1 MANLDYYGF
10 EVNDILK
17 QAEND
22 HESIGMVQVN
32 VLPIPDGVLDERGGQ
47 SVFWY
52 WTRLIGNREQGKITA
67 DIRGSMYH
75 NAISCKLK
83 LTPSGR
89 ETDVNGKIQPG
100 KYKISFTNTDYGT
113 LILND
118 DLRMMISVT
127 TNDSDPNDIEYH
139 SEIVGIGET
148 KQITVEEDFKYVEIS
163 VMMTIDELGNPNSPQ
178 PEDKERYQA
187 SFDIFPFIRRVSMGD
202 APFEPYKPDLQTQID
217 EFAATKFSGNLPL
230 TVYAGTGG
238 KVADWSMSGNSSG
251 VGEKTDNLVDV
262 TVYTKSP
269 SVTVSNSSYSKGS
282 IAASTTGANNY
293 ENVAWQVPFED
304 GKTYTISFK
313 NLLAQ
318 ASGVEGRVCVRKK
331 VSNDIID
338 DTAMWLSSTGTK
350 TLTYI
355 HSAVTA
361 PDGAYLSMIINGNNN
376 TAAEVSISDLSVVE
390 GAAAPHSFIPGG
402 YQIPLT
408 INGTEKVIYIG
419 SSQLSAGQTITMAS
433 TGVDIV
439 LESGDNIIDSTL
451 SNKPTMTVK
460 YDKLKIDESTM
471 NATKAATLLN
481 ADLIGVFPS
490 YQLFPL
496 DKGTIEAPNEIDK
509 TVCKFVTLSEFAN
522 HSTIPPCLICVGQTD
537 DTTLTDGEFIV
548 GFNFDY
554 KGIRGF
560 DLLGD
565 ILPGTYQF
573 SMEIFDDSGFTNV
586 GVLYAMAYEY
596 VDSEYV
602 ELCRVE
608 AGGSGTFTVSEAHP
622 FIKIVITAQ
631 RFAGKSWNDEYIM
644 VKPYL
649 RRIEFKDKPYGVYVP
664 SLHKQIATM
673 DSSVGYNETQTDTVS
688 DSIEEV
694 TQ

>member
-17 QAEND
+17 QAEKD

-32 VLPIPDGVLDERGGQ
+32 VLPIPDGVLDERGGR
-47 SVFWY
+47 SVIWY

-75 NAISCKLK
+75 EAISCKLK

-118 DLRMMISVT
+118 DLRMMISVI

-139 SEIVGIGET
+139 YEIVGIGET
-148 KQITVEEDFKYVEIS
+148 TQITVEEDFKYVEIS
-163 VMMTIDELGNPNSPQ
+163 VIMTIDELGNPNSPQ

-217 EFAATKFSGNLPL
+217 ELYDSNEDL
-230 TVYAGTGG
+230 TEQ
-238 KVADWSMSGNSSG
+238 VAQN
-251 VGEKTDNLVDV
+251 T
-262 TVYTKSP
+262 
-269 SVTVSNSSYSKGS
+269 
-282 IAASTTGANNY
+282 STSTAN
-293 ENVAWQVPFED
+293 
-304 GKTYTISFK
+304 
-313 NLLAQ
+313 
-318 ASGVEGRVCVRKK
+318 
-331 VSNDIID
+331 
-338 DTAMWLSSTGTK
+338 
-350 TLTYI
+350 
-355 HSAVTA
+355 
-361 PDGAYLSMIINGNNN
+361 
-376 TAAEVSISDLSVVE
+376 
-390 GAAAPHSFIPGG
+390 
-402 YQIPLT
+402 
-408 INGTEKVIYIG
+408 
-419 SSQLSAGQTITMAS
+419 
-433 TGVDIV
+433 
-439 LESGDNIIDSTL
+439 
-451 SNKPTMTVK
+451 
-460 YDKLKIDESTM
+460 
-471 NATKAATLLN
+471 KAATLLN
-481 ADLIGVFPS
+481 ADRIGVFPS

-509 TVCKFVTLSEFAN
+509 TVCKFVTLSEYHGAA
-522 HSTIPPCLICVGQTD
+522 PPCLICVGQTD
-537 DTTLTDGEFIV
+537 DTTLAEEEIAV

-554 KGIRGF
+554 KTSRGF

-573 SMEIFDDSGFTNV
+573 SMEIFDELGFTNV
-586 GVLYAMAYEY
+586 GVLYAIAYEY

-631 RFAGKSWNDEYIM
+631 RFAGSNWNDKWIT

-649 RRIEFKDKPYGVYVP
+649 RRIEFKDKPYDVYVP

-673 DSSVGYNETQTDTVS
+673 DSSGGYNETQTDTVT
-688 DSIEEV
+688 DSVEEV